1 MGFDKIKIKQ
11 ICQLM
16 ILAAVLVLCI
26 MHSDYLIGKIW
37 FVIGILST
45 FAAGVAIAFVINIPM
60 SFFERKLFGRSKRL
74 KKAARPLSLVLA
86 LLTIIAVIILITST
100 VIPQL
105 VKTITDLA
113 YSMPQYLTTLLHK
126 LENIFAKYPWVLE
139 QLQKIN
145 LQKLDWIQMS
155 QNMLGF
161 LRSGF
166 GTALNGT
173 FAAAGKFVNAIVNAV
188 IAFIFALYVII
199 QKETL
204 IDQSKRIL
212 CAYIPLRAYV
222 WIRKTVKLLQK
233 NCKNFITGQ
242 CTEAVIIGLLF
253 LTALTVLRIPYAL
266 LIAVLLAFTS
276 LIPIVGTFVGFIIS
290 LLLVLMVS
298 PVKALIF
305 AIAFIVIQ
313 QIEGNLIYPR
323 VVGGSVGLP
332 AIWVLAAV
340 SIGSS
345 LMGILG
351 MLTFIPIMATVY
363 SLIRD
368 DVNARNHKRKI

>member
-11 ICQLM
+11 ICKLM
-16 ILAAVLVLCI
+16 ILAAALILCI
-26 MHSDYLIGKIW
+26 MHSDYLIEKIW
-37 FVIGILST
+37 FVISILST
-45 FAAGVAIAFVINIPM
+45 FAVGIAIAFVINIPM
-60 SFFERKLFGRSKRL
+60 SFFERKLFGKAKRL

-105 VKTITDLA
+105 VETITNLA

-126 LENIFAKYPWVLE
+126 LENIFAKYPWALE
-139 QLQKIN
+139 QLQKVDI
-145 LQKLDWIQMS
+145 QKLDWIKMS
-155 QNMLGF
+155 QNIIEF
-161 LRSGF
+161 LRNGF
-166 GTALNGT
+166 GSALNGT
-173 FAAAGKFVNAIVNAV
+173 FAAAGKFVNAIVNGV
-188 IAFIFALYVII
+188 IAFIFALYVIV

-212 CAYIPLRAYV
+212 CAYVPRRGYV

-253 LTALTVLRIPYAL
+253 VTALAILRVPYAL
-266 LIAVLLAFTS
+266 LIAVLIAFTS

-298 PVKALIF
+298 PIKALIF
-305 AIAFIVIQ
+305 LIAFIVIQ
-313 QIEGNLIYPR
+313 QVEGNLIYPR

-345 LMGILG
+345 LMGIIG

-368 DVNARNHKRKI
+368 DVNARNRKK